1 MKRFLTALF
10 VVIPFFAYSQDTV
23 QEEVA
28 TPCVQNIELAQQ
40 RYDEGRIQDIQPLL
54 GDCLARGEYDKAQ
67 KSQVLRLLT
76 LAYIFL
82 EDEDNAEATMLE
94 LLQTNH
100 EFQVN
105 SSIDPTE
112 FINLHDR
119 FRYKPLFNVGIRY
132 IANLSQPMVTELNST
147 LDLGSGRPTYNI
159 NSQIGIFGL
168 GLNFEYEFYENF
180 VLYPELHYRT
190 MKINRTFAMESIL
203 TVANGSYENYADVT
217 NTETLNWFSLPI
229 SVKYLLH
236 LQNAPNIKFYVNL
249 GGSIDYLL
257 VSERPGDESGVTFP
271 AASPVTFTVN
281 TVDDKNRLN
290 FAMFGGGGITYKIGE
305 GFVSLEARYLYNF
318 NKLQKPENIIL
329 PGDPQQI
336 NTYVQD
342 DVYRLNH
349 VAISIGYT
357 ANIYLPKQ
365 LR

>member
-1 MKRFLTALF
+1 MLMPFLAF
-10 VVIPFFAYSQDTV
+10 SQEVI
-23 QEEVA
+23 QEEEA

-54 GDCLARGEYDKAQ
+54 KDCLNSGEYDKAQ
-67 KSQVLRLLT
+67 KSQALRLLT

-82 EDEDNAEATMLE
+82 EDEGNAEATMLE

-119 FRYKPLFNVGIRY
+119 FRYKPLFNVGVRY
-132 IANLSQPMVTELNST
+132 IVNLAHPIITELNST
-147 LDLGSGRPTYNI
+147 LNLSTDRPTYNL
-159 NSQIGIFGL
+159 NSQIGILGI
-168 GLNFEYEFYENF
+168 GLNFEYEFFEDWI
-180 VLYPELHYRT
+180 LYPELHYRT
-190 MKINRTFAMESIL
+190 MTINRTFTMESVL
-203 TVANGSYENYADVT
+203 TDPNGGYEVHPTVENSE
-217 NTETLNWFSLPI
+217 NLNWFSFPV
-229 SVKYLLH
+229 SVKYILH
-236 LQNAPNIKFYVNL
+236 LQNAPKLKFYFNL

-257 VSERPGDESGVTFP
+257 TAERPGDESGVTFP

-290 FAMFGGGGITYKIGE
+290 FAIIGGAGMTYKLGE
-305 GFVSLEARYLYNF
+305 GFISLEARYLYNF
-318 NKLQKPENIIL
+318 NELQKRENIIL
-329 PGDPQQI
+329 PGNPRQI

-349 VAISIGYT
+349 VALSIGYT
-357 ANIYLPKQ
+357 QNIYLPKQ